1 MLKANGLGSRITDF
15 WKKLLKEVNSS
26 KMTTNQPRSGYTLPV
41 FACAAAVAAL
51 QYLKNKNQLI
61 QQVSIDLIDPA
72 EIVNISIEQIACLT
86 GDSVLAITRSD
97 PGDNLDLTR
106 NTPVWAMVEWVKNL
120 PPPTPPYQ
128 GGEIVGQVSSV
139 EQGGEIVEQTSS
151 IYQEKPKTVSPP
163 YQTSSIYQE
172 KPKTVPPPY
181 QGGARGGQLSDNIL
195 IKGGEGIGYDEKTGH
210 TAIYRYAKQLL
221 LANLEKQL
229 QPQDQILIT
238 FILPEGKQL
247 ATRTS
252 NAAFGIVEGLSL
264 LGTTGISQPLTVPEQ
279 LEQYQTLLQQKAKE
293 FDCLVFCIGENGL
306 DFAQKIGIPP
316 EQTVKTANWLGP
328 MLVSAAL
335 AGVQSILLLGYHGKL
350 IKLAGGIFH
359 THHHLAD
366 GRLEILTAYAVKA
379 GLPTVDLQRILQ
391 QETAEDALQFLRE
404 LETITGENWVNR
416 VYEAI
421 ATAID
426 QRSQTYIYTLCEKNV
441 KVGSLMFDRKRKM
454 IITSEIADTLLQQIC
469 YSDLNHS

>member
-1 MLKANGLGSRITDF
+1 
-15 WKKLLKEVNSS
+15 
-26 KMTTNQPRSGYTLPV
+26 MTTNQPRSGYTLPV

-51 QYLKNKNQLI
+51 QYLQNKNQLI
-61 QQVSIDLIDPA
+61 QQVTIDLIEPA
-72 EIVNISIEQIACLT
+72 QIVNIPIEQIACLT
-86 GDSVLAITRSD
+86 DYSVLAITRSD

-106 NTPVWAMVEWVKNL
+106 NTPIWAMVEWVKNL
-120 PPPTPPYQ
+120 PSHSP
-128 GGEIVGQVSSV
+128 
-139 EQGGEIVEQTSS
+139 
-151 IYQEKPKTVSPP
+151 EK
-163 YQTSSIYQE
+163 
-172 KPKTVPPPY
+172 
-181 QGGARGGQLSDNIL
+181 ARESQLSDHIV
-195 IKGGEGIGYDEKTGH
+195 IQGGEGIGYDEKTGH

-221 LANLEKQL
+221 LANLEQQL
-229 QPQDQILIT
+229 QPQDRILIT

-279 LEQYQTLLQQKAKE
+279 LEQYQTELQQKAKE

-316 EQTVKTANWLGP
+316 KQIVKTANWLGP
-328 MLVSAAL
+328 MLVAASL

-366 GRLEILTAYAVKA
+366 GRLEILTAYAAKV
-379 GLPTVDLQRILQ
+379 GLPTVDLQRILNH
-391 QETAEDALQFLRE
+391 ETAEDALQLLRE

-416 VYEAI
+416 VYKAI

-426 QRSQTYIYTLCEKNV
+426 HRSQTYIYTHCEKNV

-469 YSDLNHS
+469 YSNLNHS

>member
-1 MLKANGLGSRITDF
+1 
-15 WKKLLKEVNSS
+15 
-26 KMTTNQPRSGYTLPV
+26 MTTNQPRSGYTLPV

-51 QYLKNKNQLI
+51 QYLQNKNQLI
-61 QQVSIDLIDPA
+61 QQVTIDLIEPA
-72 EIVNISIEQIACLT
+72 QIVNIPIEQIACLT
-86 GDSVLAITRSD
+86 DYSVLAMTRSD

-120 PPPTPPYQ
+120 PSHSP
-128 GGEIVGQVSSV
+128 
-139 EQGGEIVEQTSS
+139 
-151 IYQEKPKTVSPP
+151 EK
-163 YQTSSIYQE
+163 
-172 KPKTVPPPY
+172 
-181 QGGARGGQLSDNIL
+181 ARESQLSDHIV
-195 IKGGEGIGYDEKTGH
+195 IQGGEGIGYDEKTGH

-229 QPQDQILIT
+229 QPQDRILIT

-279 LEQYQTLLQQKAKE
+279 LEQYQTELQQKAKE

-316 EQTVKTANWLGP
+316 KQIVKTANWLGP
-328 MLVSAAL
+328 MLVAASL

-366 GRLEILTAYAVKA
+366 GRLEILTAYAAKV
-379 GLPTVDLQRILQ
+379 GLPTVDLQRILNH
-391 QETAEDALQFLRE
+391 ETAEDALQLLRE

-416 VYEAI
+416 VYKAI

-426 QRSQTYIYTLCEKNV
+426 HRSQTYIYTHCEKNV

-469 YSDLNHS
+469 YSNLNHS